1 MLKRSIAMACNLES
15 YVIML
20 WRVISVKLDTDKKI
34 TEIMTLNYKKN
45 LACFHTYRTDIYGGV
60 TLLKAD
66 WLGGH

>member
-34 TEIMTLNYKKN
+34 TGSEIMTLNYKKIWHVSA
-45 LACFHTYRTDIYGGV
+45 LIELIFMGELHC
-60 TLLKAD
+60 
-66 WLGGH
+66 

>member
-34 TEIMTLNYKKN
+34 TEIMTLNYKKIW
-45 LACFHTYRTDIYGGV
+45 HV
-60 TLLKAD
+60 STLIELIFMGE
-66 WLGGH
+66 LHC

>member
-34 TEIMTLNYKKN
+34 TEIMTLNYNKIW
-45 LACFHTYRTDIYGGV
+45 HV
-60 TLLKAD
+60 STLIELIFMGE
-66 WLGGH
+66 LHC